1 MTQIKKSPKWTGENK
16 MNIYVGNI
24 SRELTD
30 NDIRKAFEEFGEV
43 ASVNIIKDRMT
54 GQSKGFGFVEMPNK
68 EEAENAIKSLDG
80 QRMNGRAINVAEAR
94 PRTENRRQE
103 RSGNRRRF

>member
-1 MTQIKKSPKWTGENK
+1 

-43 ASVNIIKDRMT
+43 ASVNIIKDRLT

-68 EEAENAIKSLDG
+68 EQAENAIKSLDG

-103 RSGNRRRF
+103 RGGNRRRF